1 MKTPQ
6 QAKTILCEGNN
17 NFVAGLKNGNI
28 SIDRRTD
35 TALNGQHPYAIILA
49 CSDSRV
55 PVEHIFCAGV
65 GDLFV
70 IRNAGNVV
78 GDFDL
83 GSMEYAAEHLGV
95 PLLVVLGHNKC
106 GAIAS
111 ALSGEPAEGWLGVL
125 LDEVK
130 AAVVGAEN
138 AAEAEDLN
146 IRYGVGKIMQ
156 SPVIDHLVKQG
167 KLEVIGAKYDIIS
180 GKVEFWD

>member
-6 QAKTILCEGNN
+6 ESKGLLLEGNK
-17 NFVAGLKNGNI
+17 NFVDGLKNGNI
-28 SIDRRTD
+28 SLDRRLD
-35 TALNGQHPYAIILA
+35 TADNGQHPYAIILA

-55 PVEHIFCAGV
+55 PVEHIFSAGI

-106 GAIAS
+106 GAISS
-111 ALSGEPAEGWLGVL
+111 ALSDEPVEGWLGVL

-130 AAVVGAEN
+130 AATVGAKN
-138 AAEAEDLN
+138 AAEAEDMN
-146 IRYGVGKIMQ
+146 IRYGVNKIMQ
-156 SPVIDHLVKQG
+156 SPVISHLVTKG
-167 KLEVIGAKYDIIS
+167 LLAVVGAKYDIIT
-180 GKVEFWD
+180 GTVEFWD